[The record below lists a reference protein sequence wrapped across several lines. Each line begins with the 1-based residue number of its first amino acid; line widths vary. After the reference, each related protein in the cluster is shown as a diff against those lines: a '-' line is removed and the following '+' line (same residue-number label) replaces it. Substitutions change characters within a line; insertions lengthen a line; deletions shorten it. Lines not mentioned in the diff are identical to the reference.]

1 MILYARCFV
10 LSIFNYKY
18 KWRVHIGFNYED
30 AISNKETC
38 LINTNLL
45 AILFMT
51 TESNLDIHYS
61 HLAIIKFPRYI
72 GNLNVQR
79 NEKRPGK
86 YIAKIFSTNT
96 ALE

>member
-18 KWRVHIGFNYED
+18 KWRAHIGFNYED